1 MTKKARAI
9 QQPKKKKT
17 PHYVPKIKKKKKPTC
32 SPCNSPDSIF
42 GLKPSWRVG
51 LLDIDGN
58 WGWGKIESKKKLL
71 EVMEKLKYFE
81 SMTWGEIEKQ
91 RSCHS
96 WRIDELQIKLQDI
109 LNRKKIDAEDQGTLY
124 QLSLSGP
131 ERILGIREG
140 GFFYILLWDPD
151 HSMCPVPKKHT

>member
-1 MTKKARAI
+1 M
-9 QQPKKKKT
+9 PKKPKANHFSQKRKT
-17 PHYVPKIKKKKKPTC
+17 PHSGPKIEKKKKPTH

-51 LLDIDGN
+51 LLNIDGE
-58 WGWGKIESKKKLL
+58 WGWGKIGSKNKLL
-71 EVMEKLKYFE
+71 EVMEKLKHFE
-81 SMTWGEIEKQ
+81 SITWGEIEKQ

-96 WRIDELQIKLQDI
+96 WRIDELPKKLQDI
-109 LNRKKIDAEDQGTLY
+109 LNRKKINAEDQGTLY
-124 QLSLSGP
+124 QLRLSGP

-151 HSMCPVPKKHT
+151 HSMFPVPKKHT